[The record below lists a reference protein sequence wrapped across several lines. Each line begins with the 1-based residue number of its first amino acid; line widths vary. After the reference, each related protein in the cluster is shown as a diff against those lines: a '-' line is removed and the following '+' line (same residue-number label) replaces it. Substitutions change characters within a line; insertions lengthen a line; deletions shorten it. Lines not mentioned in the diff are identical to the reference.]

1 MSGLLL
7 ILSMLGVGLSAGV
20 IGGLF
25 GIGGGL
31 VIVPALMLLFNLDQ
45 KTATGTSLMA
55 QLLPV
60 AVLAVW
66 KYDQQGQVR
75 FSYGLW
81 IAAGLVFGTLLGAML
96 STYLKPGEMKRI
108 YGVFLIVVGCYF
120 LLNKSKPSDTPAPTL
135 ETKAS

>member
-1 MSGLLL
+1 MSGLVL

-31 VIVPALMLLFNLDQ
+31 VIVPALMILFGLDQ
-45 KTATGTSLMA
+45 KTATGTSLLA

-66 KYDQQGQVR
+66 KYNQQGQVR
-75 FSYGLW
+75 FTYGLW
-81 IAAGLVFGTLLGAML
+81 IAGGLVFGTLLGAML
-96 STYLKPGEMKRI
+96 SAYLKPGEMKRI

-120 LLNKSKPSDTPAPTL
+120 LLNKSKPAEKPDTPA
-135 ETKAS
+135 EIKAS